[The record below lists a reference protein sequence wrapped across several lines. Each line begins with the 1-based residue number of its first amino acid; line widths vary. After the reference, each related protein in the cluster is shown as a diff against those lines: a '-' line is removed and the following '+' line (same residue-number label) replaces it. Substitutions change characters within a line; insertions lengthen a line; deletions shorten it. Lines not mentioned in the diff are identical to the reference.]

1 MQIILV
7 CIYAN
12 KFCHIEGMY
21 FFHPQNSVLPAFAN
35 LFLKVWLINLS
46 AVWILLWIN
55 CYILLVPS
63 FLINQLNRIFDVFIL
78 YLYKSH
84 GFTVKYIYM
93 YILLMILELPPRWP
107 KDSPE
112 IARNGT
118 YISQGAKPGT
128 YFLGIHKLIQRG
140 NRTLL
145 ALVFLIFLIFILLF
159 TWLFWVLVV
168 ACRIFWLQHL
178 NSCSVW
184 DLVPWPG
191 IQCGPPALRAWGLS
205 RWTTREVPCFS
216 NFDSTPY

>member
-63 FLINQLNRIFDVFIL
+63 FLVNQLNRIFDVFIL

-84 GFTVKYIYM
+84 GFTLNYIYI
-93 YILLMILELPPRWP
+93 YPFN
-107 KDSPE
+107 DF
-112 IARNGT
+112 
-118 YISQGAKPGT
+118 GAPTKMT
-128 YFLGIHKLIQRG
+128 KR
-140 NRTLL
+140 
-145 ALVFLIFLIFILLF
+145 F
-159 TWLFWVLVV
+159 TWNCQKRYLHLTGSQ
-168 ACRIFWLQHL
+168 ARHIFSWH
-178 NSCSVW
+178 
-184 DLVPWPG
+184 P
-191 IQCGPPALRAWGLS
+191 
-205 RWTTREVPCFS
+205 
-216 NFDSTPY
+216 